1 MKFSNLAQR
10 LEDYGTDIQT
20 LRSARPEGA
29 RLTVA
34 RGATE
39 NISKPARGKRRVGG
53 IVMRD
58 GGFKP
63 FRVR

>member
-10 LEDYGTDIQT
+10 LEEYETEVQP
-20 LRSARPEGA
+20 LRSARPERA
-29 RLTVA
+29 QLTVA
-34 RGATE
+34 RGAAA
-39 NISKPARGKRRVGG
+39 NLSKPARGKRRIGG

>member
-10 LEDYGTDIQT
+10 LEDYGTDVQP
-20 LRSARPEGA
+20 LRPARPERA
-29 RLTVA
+29 QLTVA
-34 RGATE
+34 RGAAA
-39 NISKPARGKRRVGG
+39 NMSKPARGMRRIGG
-53 IVMRD
+53 IVLRD

>member
-10 LEDYGTDIQT
+10 LEDYETDLQT
-20 LRSARPEGA
+20 LRSTRPERA

-34 RGATE
+34 RGATPTM
-39 NISKPARGKRRVGG
+39 SKPARGKRRVGG
-53 IVMRD
+53 LVMRD

>member
-10 LEDYGTDIQT
+10 LEDYGTDVQP
-20 LRSARPEGA
+20 LLSARPE
-29 RLTVA
+29 RLQLTVA
-34 RGATE
+34 RGAAA
-39 NISKPARGKRRVGG
+39 NMSKLARGKRRVGG